1 MATMAMSKSS
11 RIDLRLTDEQKQLI
25 ETAAGINSTSVS
37 QWSVDRLCNC
47 ARNEIYD
54 SQRTILSAEAFDQ
67 LVEDLEKPMN
77 PTLAAFIAKRSI
89 WDE

>member
-1 MATMAMSKSS
+1 MAISKSS

-25 ETAAGINSTSVS
+25 EAAAGINSISVS

-47 ARNEIYD
+47 ARTELYD
-54 SQRTILSAEAFDQ
+54 SQRTVLSAEAFDQ
-67 LVEDLEKPMN
+67 LVEDLEQPMD
-77 PTLAAFIAKRSI
+77 PTLAAFISRKSI

>member
-1 MATMAMSKSS
+1 MAISKSS

-25 ETAAGINSTSVS
+25 EAAAGINSISVS

-47 ARNEIYD
+47 ARTELYD
-54 SQRTILSAEAFDQ
+54 SQRTVLSAEAFDQ
-67 LVEDLEKPMN
+67 LVEDLEQPMD
-77 PTLAAFIAKRSI
+77 PTLTAFISRKSI